1 MGICYKSEVQS
12 VSISEAAKL
21 LDVSIDTLRRW
32 DKGGIIRAYRD
43 GRGVRYFDVEEMRR
57 ILNKRSSRNEE
68 GIPPTIRF
76 LSDSVKNGLSAIDL
90 FAGGGGT
97 ALGLS
102 NAGFSHKLLAEIDP
116 YAAETL
122 RSNRPDWNVVE
133 GDVADID
140 FSPYRNHLDLL
151 EGGFPCQ
158 AFSYA
163 GKSLGFADIR
173 GTLFFEFARA
183 VQESMPKVFVGE
195 NVRGLLRHD
204 NGRTLSTMM
213 KTLKEIVDPETGCS
227 YTVAYKVVKSQ
238 YHDVAQ
244 KRERLLI
251 IGVRNDVGGT
261 VYFPKER
268 DYVVSIWEA
277 IGDKPKS
284 EGQEYP
290 DSKRKVM
297 ELVPE
302 GGYWKDLPDE
312 IQRQYM
318 GASYFLGGG
327 KTGMAR
333 RLSWD
338 EPSLTLTTSPA
349 QKQTERCHPDET
361 RPLNVREYARIQSFP
376 DDWIFSGSVA
386 AQYRQIGNAVP
397 VNLGYYV
404 GKCVQAMIEGNS
416 DEVKEFVSKAEPHQ
430 YVFRRD
436 EASQQLMIADE
447 KRLLQDIDVEQ

>member
-1 MGICYKSEVQS
+1 MQKVL
-12 VSISEAAKL
+12 ISEAAQL

-32 DKGGIIRAYRD
+32 DKGGIIRATRD
-43 GRGVRYFDVEEMRR
+43 ARGVRQFDIAEVQR
-57 ILNKRSSRNEE
+57 IKDKQKSRKN
-68 GIPPTIRF
+68 GGVPPTIRF
-76 LSDSVKNGLSAIDL
+76 LSDNDKNGLTAIDL

-102 NAGFSHKLLAEIDP
+102 KAGFSHKLLSEIDP
-116 YAAETL
+116 HAAETL
-122 RSNRPDWNVVE
+122 RSNKPHWNVVE
-133 GDVADID
+133 GDVAEVD
-140 FSPYRNHLDLL
+140 FKPFYGDLDLL

-183 VQESMPKVFVGE
+183 VEESMPKVFVGE

-204 NGRTLSTMM
+204 NGRTLETML
-213 KTLKEIVDPETGCS
+213 KTLREIEDPDTGHTYS
-227 YTVAYKVVKSQ
+227 VAYKVVKSQ

-251 IGVRNDVGGT
+251 IGVRSDVGDT
-261 VYFPKER
+261 IYFPKER
-268 DYVVSIWEA
+268 DYVVSMWEA

-290 DSKRKVM
+290 DSKKKVM
-297 ELVPE
+297 KLVPE
-302 GGYWKDLPDE
+302 GGYWRDLPDE
-312 IQRQYM
+312 IQREYM
-318 GASYFLGGG
+318 GRSYFLGGG

-376 DDWIFSGSVA
+376 DDWKFSGPVA
-386 AQYRQIGNAVP
+386 AQYKQIGNAVP

-404 GKCVQAMIEGNS
+404 GKCVQAMIGDLS
-416 DEVKEFVSKAEPHQ
+416 PEVLEFAEEAEDQYYAFHAVHQ
-430 YVFRRD
+430 
-436 EASQQLMIADE
+436 EQE
-447 KRLLQDIDVEQ
+447 LLPAPGS